1 VIGNTSCSFPFTYM
15 NVTYTSCAVISGQSL
30 CVVSSSGSNGQ
41 FPVSL
46 VGCGGLNKYVN
57 CNLYLI
63 NT

>member
-1 VIGNTSCSFPFTYM
+1 M